1 VSVRVGEAPQFWLNA
16 SDERFAI
23 FPTMRVRPDADA
35 VHRAADVL
43 ARVESA
49 SEAIERSGGK
59 VVGTIRLGYRSP
71 REYINAKS
79 QSAACPV

>member
-1 VSVRVGEAPQFWLNA
+1 
-16 SDERFAI
+16 
-23 FPTMRVRPDADA
+23 MRVRPDADA

-59 VVGTIRLGYRSP
+59 VVGTIRLGYR
-71 REYINAKS
+71 
-79 QSAACPV
+79 